1 VRRNRVEEP
10 WLSLIFG
17 VGLIVVGLIT
27 VPTAADRSAIL
38 VSLGISLSGLCLL
51 LYYFVRRRIWEK
63 SLLTLP

>member
-1 VRRNRVEEP
+1 MRRNRVEEP

-17 VGLIVVGLIT
+17 VGLIVVGLVT

>member
-1 VRRNRVEEP
+1 MRRNRVEEP